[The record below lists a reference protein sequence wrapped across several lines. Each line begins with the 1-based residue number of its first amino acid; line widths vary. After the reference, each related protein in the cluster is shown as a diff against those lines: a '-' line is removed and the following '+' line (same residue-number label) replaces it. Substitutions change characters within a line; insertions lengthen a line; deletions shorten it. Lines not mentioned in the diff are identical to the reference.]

1 MEYWLIFR
9 KLKYQALAM
18 DGFELRGRY
27 IEVKEPRGR
36 RKAHTDLNSL
46 KMKIKEGVKTIF
58 VNNLPYD
65 ISEQEIG
72 DNFRACGKIENIR
85 MVYNTS
91 KGHFKGLVLLV
102 YIFYSV
108 LISWLS

>member
-1 MEYWLIFR
+1 
-9 KLKYQALAM
+9 M

-36 RKAHTDLNSL
+36 RKNNVDFKSL

-58 VNNLPYD
+58 VNNLPYN

-72 DNFRACGKIENIR
+72 DYFRVCGKIENIR
-85 MVYNTS
+85 MVYNS
-91 KGHFKGLVLLV
+91 SQGHFKG
-102 YIFYSV
+102 YK
-108 LISWLS
+108 

>member
-1 MEYWLIFR
+1 
-9 KLKYQALAM
+9 M

-36 RKAHTDLNSL
+36 KKPAQDFRSL
-46 KMKIKEGVKTIF
+46 RDKIKEGVKTIF

-72 DNFRACGKIENIR
+72 DCFYACGKIENIR
-85 MVYNTS
+85 MVYNS
-91 KGHFKGLVLLV
+91 SRGHFKG
-102 YIFYSV
+102 
-108 LISWLS
+108 

>member
-1 MEYWLIFR
+1 
-9 KLKYQALAM
+9 M

-36 RKAHTDLNSL
+36 RKNNVDFRNL

-58 VNNLPYD
+58 VNNLPYN

-72 DNFRACGKIENIR
+72 DYFRVCGKIENIR
-85 MVYNTS
+85 MVYNS
-91 KGHFKGLVLLV
+91 SQGHFKG
-102 YIFYSV
+102 
-108 LISWLS
+108 